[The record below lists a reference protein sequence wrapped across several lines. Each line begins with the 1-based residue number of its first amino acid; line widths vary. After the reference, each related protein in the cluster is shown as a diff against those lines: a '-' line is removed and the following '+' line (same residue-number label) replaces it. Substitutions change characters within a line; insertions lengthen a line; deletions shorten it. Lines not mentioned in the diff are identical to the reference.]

1 MQKNSDKAVI
11 LARGLGT
18 RMRRAAPEAH
28 LTDEQVSVADRGIK
42 AMIPTGRPFLDYVLT
57 ALADAGYGR
66 ICLVIGPE
74 HDAIRKYY
82 GGTLEYQRID
92 VEFAVQQEAL
102 GTADA
107 VAAAEEFAGGDLV
120 TVINSDN
127 YYPVEALAALR
138 ELEGSG
144 LAVFDRGSMVR
155 ESNISPDRVAQFA
168 VVELGGDD
176 RLRRIIEKPDEKSLE
191 GLPGPIYVSMNCWR
205 FDRAI
210 FSACRKIER
219 SSRDEYEIT
228 DAVQYVIDEM
238 DGGFKALRFEA
249 GVLDLT
255 SRADVAPVAERLIS
269 LEVNL

>member
-1 MQKNSDKAVI
+1 MQNSSDKAVI

-28 LTDEQVSVADRGIK
+28 LTDGQSAVADRGIK
-42 AMIPTGRPFLDYVLT
+42 ALIPTGRPFLDYVLT
-57 ALADAGYGR
+57 ALADAGYR
-66 ICLVIGPE
+66 RVCLVIGPE
-74 HDAIRKYY
+74 HDAMREYY
-82 GGTLEYQRID
+82 GEGVEYERLD
-92 VEFAVQQEAL
+92 VEFAVQEKAL

-107 VAAAEEFAGGDLV
+107 VAAAEEFAGSDLV

-138 ELEGSG
+138 GLDGSG
-144 LAVFDRGSMVR
+144 LAIFERESMLR

-168 VVELGGDD
+168 VVQLDGDD
-176 RLRRIIEKPDEKSLE
+176 CLQRIIEKPDQKSLE
-191 GLPGPIYVSMNCWR
+191 GLPRPIYVSMNCWR
-205 FDRAI
+205 FDKSI
-210 FSACRKIER
+210 FSACRKIGP

-238 DGGFKALRFEA
+238 DGGFRALRFEA

-255 SRADVAPVAERLIS
+255 SRADVAPVAERLAS
-269 LEVNL
+269 LEVSL